1 MRTPGRRNIENLKW
15 YVILSCLLIGF
26 SVLSY
31 FVQIV
36 IFHRTEDTFFYM
48 LQDIAFVPI
57 QVLLVTFI
65 IARLLSEREKLTRL
79 KKLNMLIGA
88 FYSEVGT
95 HLMKY
100 CSSFCF
106 DLPALAP
113 HLLVTDSWTN
123 RDFAAA
129 MGQIRAVDPKIDS
142 TKGDLAELKGFLAK
156 KRDFLLTLLANP
168 NLLDHER
175 FTNLLWAVFHL
186 MEELSS
192 RNVLEG
198 LPKTDY
204 DHLAGDISRAYTQLL
219 CEWLFYVEHLRRDY
233 PYLFSL
239 AVRMNP
245 MDENA
250 SPIVLGVINHSPV
263 KDRK

>member
-1 MRTPGRRNIENLKW
+1 MLSRRTIENLRW

-26 SVLSY
+26 SVVSY

-36 IFHRTEDTFFYM
+36 IFHRAEDTFFYM

-65 IARLLSEREKLTRL
+65 IARLLNEREKQALL

-95 HLMKY
+95 HLMKH
-100 CSSFCF
+100 CSSFSS
-106 DLPALAP
+106 DNPALVR

-123 RDFAAA
+123 KDFAYATN
-129 MGQIRAVDPKIDS
+129 QIRAIDPKVDS
-142 TKGDLAELKGFLAK
+142 RRGDIEELKGFLER

-168 NLLDHER
+168 NLLDHDR
-175 FTNLLWAVFHL
+175 FTDLLWAVFHL
-186 MEELSS
+186 TEELSA
-192 RNVLEG
+192 RAVLEG
-198 LPKTDY
+198 LPETDY
-204 DHLAGDISRAYTQLL
+204 DHLAGDISRAYKQLL
-219 CEWLFYVEHLRRDY
+219 SEWLFYMEHLRYNY

-239 AVRMNP
+239 AVRTNP
-245 MDENA
+245 MDAHA
-250 SPIVLGVINHSPV
+250 SPIVKGVIHHAPIPG
-263 KDRK
+263 RK